1 MAGVTQRNYSG
12 SSLEATQQLQNYQD
26 SITMGVGT
34 NLNTVNSMAAQ
45 YYAILENYLSPT
57 QLNLELAQNISS
69 KSIYPGSTTGG
80 QSSYY
85 EDSTGNGYVDNLGYL
100 GNNVYP
106 SVSYGND
113 RMAELSN
120 CAKDLPMFAASSL
133 LPKASTNADN
143 NALSQD
149 AARAL
154 SAFTALSP
162 VEQIGGI
169 TSIKTPYSKLT
180 DLRAVDGVNIEMLIN
195 PAFGGSSSLGI
206 NPTTGAMN
214 SKGQPGA
221 NGFRGN

>member
-1 MAGVTQRNYSG
+1 MAGVTSRNYSG
-12 SSLEATQQLQNYQD
+12 SSLEATKQLQGYQD
-26 SITMGVGT
+26 DITMGVGT
-34 NLNTVNSMAAQ
+34 NLNDVNQMASK
-45 YYAILENYLSPT
+45 YYSLLEDYLNPT
-57 QLNLELAQNISS
+57 ALNLELAQNISAGP
-69 KSIYPGSTTGG
+69 IYPGSSAGG

-85 EDSTGNGYVDNLGYL
+85 ENTSGNGYIDNLGYL

-106 SVSYGND
+106 PVSYGND
-113 RMAELSN
+113 RMAELSS

-180 DLRAVDGVNIEMLIN
+180 DLRALPPGLSTSDWIV
-195 PAFGGSSSLGI
+195 GGSSAAGI
-206 NPTTGAMN
+206 NPTTGSIN
-214 SKGQPGA
+214 SSTYQPGP
-221 NGFRGN
+221 NGF